1 MEDSPL
7 PSPTGAETPAA
18 PLHINAIEARV
29 LGTLIE
35 KAAITPDVYPLTI
48 NSVVNGCNQKTS
60 REPIMHLEPGAVTHL
75 LREMEG
81 RGLVKLDPFSL
92 RAPRYMHCF
101 DAVYGVT
108 ARQRALLCVMLLR
121 GPQTLNELHRRS
133 ERLADLQDIDDVR
146 DTVERLIERDP
157 PLVMRLPHS
166 GGRREDRYMHLLSGP
181 VDAQAYA
188 ETVAATSAPPA
199 ADSEL
204 HERVNQLEIEVAHI
218 KEQWAQWLQTHP
230 PSGEQPAEPHA
241 TAYLPEQTQD

>member
-1 MEDSPL
+1 MEDSTL
-7 PSPTGAETPAA
+7 PSSANTEVPVTP
-18 PLHINAIEARV
+18 LQINAIEARV

-48 NSVVNGCNQKTS
+48 NSIVNGCNQKNS
-60 REPIMHLEPGAVTHL
+60 REPLMHLEPGAVTHL

-92 RAPRYMHCF
+92 RAQRYMHCF

-146 DTVERLIERDP
+146 DTVERLIARDP
-157 PLVMRLPHS
+157 PLAVRLPHS

-181 VDAQAYA
+181 VDAEAYA
-188 ETVAATSAPPA
+188 EAVATTPVPPPT
-199 ADSEL
+199 DSEL
-204 HERVNQLEIEVAHI
+204 HERVSQLEGEVARI
-218 KEQWAQWLQTHP
+218 KQQLAQWFQTNP
-230 PSGEQPAEPHA
+230 PSGEQAETPATPHP
-241 TAYLPEQTQD
+241 PEQTQD